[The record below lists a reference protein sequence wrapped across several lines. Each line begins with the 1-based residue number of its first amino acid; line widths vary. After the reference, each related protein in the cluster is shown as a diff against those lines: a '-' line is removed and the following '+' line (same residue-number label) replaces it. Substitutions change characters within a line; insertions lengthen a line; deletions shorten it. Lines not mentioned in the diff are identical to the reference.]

1 MNPDLWMLLAF
12 AGFLIAGVPV
22 AFSLALAGA
31 TGILAGLSPAMLA
44 TLGTNTYNSIAKYPL
59 IAIPLFILTGL
70 IFERSGVA
78 LRLVRFAQALIGPRH
93 GGLALV
99 AVLVCMIMGGMS
111 GSGPADAAAVAM
123 VMLPSMTKAGY
134 PKPFSAT
141 LIAASASTA
150 ILIPPSVALIL
161 YSIVV
166 PGVDLRALF
175 AAGLFPG
182 VLAGLAL
189 LVPALIVSR
198 RYGWEGRGW
207 EGGMPLAGA
216 ERLRVGET
224 FKQALPALFAP
235 ILILGGLRS
244 GLFTPTE
251 AAAVAVAYGV
261 VIGLFVTREL
271 GWRDLWSLF
280 GEAAVISGV
289 VMLIIALAGIFAWA
303 GTMLGTFRHLAEWI
317 ISLSDSG
324 VVLLVLVMLAV
335 LAAGMLLDAISIY
348 LIMMPILIPVMQH
361 FEWNPVWFG
370 ILLAMNIAIGQ
381 FTPPVAV
388 NLMVT
393 TEVAK
398 IHLEQT
404 VGWALLF
411 VVAMAG
417 ALALVAVFP
426 EIALWL
432 PRVLG
437 YNVG

>member
-1 MNPDLWMLLAF
+1 MSPDLWMLLAF
-12 AGFLIAGVPV
+12 AGLLIAGVPV
-22 AFSLALAGA
+22 AFSLGLAGA

-78 LRLVRFAQALIGPRH
+78 LRLVRFAQAMIGPRH

-123 VMLPSMTKAGY
+123 VMLPSMTRAGY

-189 LVPALIVSR
+189 LVPALLVSR
-198 RYGWEGRGW
+198 RYGWEGRGRV
-207 EGGMPLAGA
+207 GGAAEAGV

-224 FKQALPALFAP
+224 FKQAIPALFAP
-235 ILILGGLRS
+235 VLILGGLRS

-251 AAAVAVAYGV
+251 AAVVAVAYGV
-261 VIGLFVTREL
+261 VVGLFVTREL
-271 GWRDLWSLF
+271 GMKDLWALF

-324 VVLLVLVMLAV
+324 VVLLVLIMLAV

-393 TEVAK
+393 TEVAR
-398 IHLEQT
+398 IRLEQT

-411 VVAMAG
+411 VVAMAA
-417 ALALVAVFP
+417 ALGLVAVFP

-432 PRVLG
+432 PRTLG

>member
-1 MNPDLWMLLAF
+1 MSPDLWMLLAF
-12 AGFLIAGVPV
+12 AGLLIAGVPV
-22 AFSLALAGA
+22 AFSLGLAGA
-31 TGILAGLSPAMLA
+31 VGILAGLSPAMLA

-123 VMLPSMTKAGY
+123 VMLPSMTRAGY

-189 LVPALIVSR
+189 LVPALLVSR
-198 RYGWEGRGW
+198 RHGW
-207 EGGMPLAGA
+207 EGGAPVAGA
-216 ERLRVGET
+216 EPLRVGET
-224 FKQALPALFAP
+224 FRQALPALFAP
-235 ILILGGLRS
+235 VLILGGLRS

-251 AAAVAVAYGV
+251 AAVVAVAYGV
-261 VIGLFVTREL
+261 LIGLFVTREL
-271 GWRDLWSLF
+271 SLRDLWALF

-317 ISLSDSG
+317 ISLSDNG
-324 VVLLVLVMLAV
+324 VVLLVLIMLAV

-361 FEWNPVWFG
+361 FGWNPVWFG

-393 TEVAK
+393 TEVAR
-398 IHLEQT
+398 IRLEQT

-411 VVAMAG
+411 VVAMAA

-432 PRVLG
+432 PRILG

>member
-1 MNPDLWMLLAF
+1 MSPDLWMLLAF

-182 VLAGLAL
+182 ILAGLAL

-207 EGGMPLAGA
+207 EGGMSVAGA

-251 AAAVAVAYGV
+251 AAVVAVAYGV

-271 GWRDLWSLF
+271 GWRDLWALF

-398 IHLEQT
+398 IRLEQT

-411 VVAMAG
+411 VMAMAG

-432 PRVLG
+432 PRTLG

>member
-1 MNPDLWMLLAF
+1 MSPDVWMILAF

-22 AFSLALAGA
+22 AFSLALSGA
-31 TGILAGLSPAMLA
+31 VGIMVGLSPDMLA
-44 TLGTNTYNSIAKYPL
+44 TMGTNTYNSIAKYPL

-70 IFERSGVA
+70 IFERAGVA
-78 LRLVRFAQALIGPRH
+78 IRLVRFAQALIGPRH

-99 AVLVCMIMGGMS
+99 AVLVCMMMGGMS

-182 VLAGLAL
+182 ILAGLAL
-189 LVPALIVSR
+189 LVPALIMSR
-198 RYGWEGRGW
+198 RRGW
-207 EGGMPLAGA
+207 EGSPAVGEEV
-216 ERLRVGET
+216 ERLSIRTT
-224 FKQALPALFAP
+224 FRQALPALFAP
-235 ILILGGLRS
+235 VLILGGLRS

-251 AAAVAVAYGV
+251 AAVVAVAYGAAV
-261 VIGLFVTREL
+261 GLLFTREMTL
-271 GWRDLWSLF
+271 KDLWELL
-280 GEAAVISGV
+280 GEAAIISGV
-289 VMLIIALAGIFAWA
+289 VMLIIALAGIFAWS

-317 ISLSDSG
+317 IGLTDNG
-324 VVLLVLVMLAV
+324 VLLLVLVMLAV
-335 LAAGMLLDAISIY
+335 LVAGMLLDAISIY

-398 IHLEQT
+398 IRLEQT

-411 VVAMAG
+411 VLAMAA
-417 ALALVAVFP
+417 ALAMVAVFP
-426 EIALWL
+426 GIALWL
-432 PRVLG
+432 PTLLG
-437 YNVG
+437 YNV

>member
-1 MNPDLWMLLAF
+1 MSPDVWMMLGFIAFLA
-12 AGFLIAGVPV
+12 LGVPV
-22 AFSLALAGA
+22 AFSLGLAGA
-31 TGILAGLSPAMLA
+31 VGILAGLSPDMLA
-44 TLGTNTYNSIAKYPL
+44 TLGTNTYNGVAKYPL

-70 IFERSGVA
+70 IFEKSGVA
-78 LRLVRFAQALIGPRH
+78 LRLVQFAQALIGQRH
-93 GGLALV
+93 GGMAAV
-99 AVLVCMIMGGMS
+99 AVLVCLIMGGMS

-150 ILIPPSVALIL
+150 ILIPPSIALIL

-182 VLAGLAL
+182 ILAGLVL
-189 LVPALIVSR
+189 LLPAWWLSR
-198 RYGWEGRGW
+198 RNGWEQPTGEPRP
-207 EGGMPLAGA
+207 PLWPA
-216 ERLRVGET
+216 

-235 ILILGGLRS
+235 VLILGGLRS

-251 AAAVAVAYGV
+251 AAVVAVTYGIAV
-261 VIGLFVTREL
+261 GLWVTREL
-271 GWRDLWSLF
+271 KLKQLWELC
-280 GEAAVISGV
+280 GEAAVISAV
-289 VMLIIALAGIFAWA
+289 VMLIIALAGIFAWS
-303 GTMLGTFRHLAEWI
+303 GTLLGTFRHMAEWL
-317 ISLSDSG
+317 ISLSDNG
-324 VVLLVLVMLAV
+324 AVLLLLVMIAV
-335 LAAGMLLDAISIY
+335 LLAGMLLDAISIY
-348 LIMMPILIPVMQH
+348 MILMPVLIPVMQH
-361 FEWNPVWFG
+361 FGWNPVWFG

-388 NLMVT
+388 NLLVT

-398 IHLEQT
+398 IRLEQT

-411 VVAMAG
+411 VVTMG
-417 ALALVAVFP
+417 LALLAVAVFP

-432 PRVLG
+432 PRTLG
-437 YNVG
+437 YSIE

>member
-1 MNPDLWMLLAF
+1 MSPDLWMLLAF
-12 AGFLIAGVPV
+12 AGLLIAGVPV
-22 AFSLALAGA
+22 AFSLGLAGA
-31 TGILAGLSPAMLA
+31 VGVLSGLPPMMLA

-182 VLAGLAL
+182 ILAGLAL
-189 LVPALIVSR
+189 LVPALLVAKR
-198 RYGWEGRGW
+198 FGW
-207 EGGMPLAGA
+207 EGGSAAPGA

-235 ILILGGLRS
+235 VLILGGLRS

-251 AAAVAVAYGV
+251 AAVVAVAYGV

-271 GWRDLWSLF
+271 GWRDLWALF

-303 GTMLGTFRHLAEWI
+303 GTMLGTFRGLAEWI
-317 ISLSDSG
+317 IGLTDNG
-324 VVLLVLVMLAV
+324 VLLLILIMLAV

-348 LIMMPILIPVMQH
+348 LILMPVLIPVMQH

-393 TEVAK
+393 TEVAR
-398 IHLEQT
+398 IRLEQT

-411 VVAMAG
+411 VAAMGA
-417 ALALVAVFP
+417 ALALVAIFP

>member
-1 MNPDLWMLLAF
+1 MSADAWMILAF
-12 AGFLIAGVPV
+12 AGLLIAGVPV
-22 AFSLALAGA
+22 AFSLALSGA
-31 TGILAGLSPAMLA
+31 VGIMVGLSPDMLA
-44 TLGTNTYNSIAKYPL
+44 TMGTNTYNSIAKYPL

-70 IFERSGVA
+70 IFERAGVA
-78 LRLVRFAQALIGPRH
+78 IRLVRFAQALIGPRH

-99 AVLVCMIMGGMS
+99 AVLVCMMMGGMS

-182 VLAGLAL
+182 ILAGLAL
-189 LVPALIVSR
+189 LVPAMLVSR
-198 RYGWEGRGW
+198 QRGW
-207 EGGMPLAGA
+207 EGSPSSTGGEGV
-216 ERLRVGET
+216 ERLSIRTT
-224 FKQALPALFAP
+224 FRQALPALFAP
-235 ILILGGLRS
+235 VLILGGLRS

-251 AAAVAVAYGV
+251 AAVVAVAYGAAV
-261 VIGLFVTREL
+261 GLLLTREMTL
-271 GWRDLWSLF
+271 KDLWELL
-280 GEAAVISGV
+280 GEAAIISGV

-317 ISLSDSG
+317 IGLTDNG
-324 VVLLVLVMLAV
+324 VLLLVLVMLAV
-335 LAAGMLLDAISIY
+335 LIAGMLLDAISIY

-398 IHLEQT
+398 IRLEQT

-411 VVAMAG
+411 VLAMA
-417 ALALVAVFP
+417 AA
-426 EIALWL
+426 
-432 PRVLG
+432 
-437 YNVG
+437 

>member
-1 MNPDLWMLLAF
+1 MSPDLWMLLAF
-12 AGFLIAGVPV
+12 AGLLIAGVPV
-22 AFSLALAGA
+22 AFSLGLAGA
-31 TGILAGLSPAMLA
+31 VGILSGLPPMMLA

-182 VLAGLAL
+182 ILAGLAL
-189 LVPALIVSR
+189 LVPALLVAKR
-198 RYGWEGRGW
+198 FGW
-207 EGGMPLAGA
+207 EGGSAAQGA

-235 ILILGGLRS
+235 VLILGGLRS

-251 AAAVAVAYGV
+251 AAVVAVAYGV

-271 GWRDLWSLF
+271 GWRDLWALF
-280 GEAAVISGV
+280 GEAAAISGV

-303 GTMLGTFRHLAEWI
+303 GTMLGTFRGLAEWI
-317 ISLSDSG
+317 IGLTDNG
-324 VVLLVLVMLAV
+324 VLLLILIMLAV

-348 LIMMPILIPVMQH
+348 LILMPVLIPVMQH

-393 TEVAK
+393 TEVAR
-398 IHLEQT
+398 IRLEQT

-411 VVAMAG
+411 VAAMGA
-417 ALALVAVFP
+417 ALALVAIFP